1 MARNKSRAAA
11 EVNTSSMADIAFL
24 LLIFFLVT
32 TTIASDKGLAI
43 LLPPKQEDQPPEDV
57 KINQRNI
64 FKVLINSQDRLLVED
79 EPLTDISRLRG
90 MVKEFVT
97 NNGRDPELSESP
109 EDAVVSVKSDRGT
122 SYEIYIDVLD
132 ELQGAYY
139 ELRAEKVGIT
149 AEEYRNLDQKDPRQ
163 KELYDRGRE
172 GLPMQISIAEP
183 TNIGGGQ

>member
-1 MARNKSRAAA
+1 MAKKKVRAGA

-43 LLPPKQEDQPPEDV
+43 LLPPKQEDQPPEEI
-57 KINQRNI
+57 KMKERNI

-79 EPLTDISRLRG
+79 EPLRDVSALRE
-90 MVKEFVT
+90 MAKTFIT
-97 NNGRDPELSESP
+97 NNGKDPQSSDSP
-109 EDAVVSVKSDRGT
+109 EDAVISLKTDRGT
-122 SYEIYIDVLD
+122 SYEIFVNVLD

-149 AEEYRNLDQKDPRQ
+149 SEEYRNLDQKDPNQ
-163 KELYDRGRE
+163 KEMYDTGRE
-172 GLPMQISIAEP
+172 GLPMNISIAEP
-183 TNIGGGQ
+183 SNIGGPQ